1 MDKAGFQR
9 LEALFHEA
17 AALPAEE
24 RAQFVVRECGD
35 DKELRASLESML
47 AEEETG
53 GGLLDVPVLEQLEE
67 SQEGAHAGRWKVGRR
82 IGEGGLGVVYE
93 AASDTTPRA
102 AIKFLRPGLD
112 AGSFRRRFIK
122 ERKIL
127 AALEHP
133 HIARLLDGGIDAD
146 GRPFLVMEYVDGV
159 PLDQFVSA
167 GNPTKQARLLLFRQV
182 CQAVRYLH
190 ASLVAHGDLKPS
202 NILVNTAGEVKLLDF
217 GAAKLLAADTAE
229 QTTLTRAFLTPHYAS
244 PEQKTGAG
252 PSVAS
257 DIYSLGLI
265 LGEMVSGQDAD
276 LAAIV
281 ALATREEASRRYQNA
296 SDLELDV
303 ERAQRNLPVHA
314 RTLDAR
320 YRARKFVQR
329 NVAGVALAAAASAAL
344 ITAGAFFWRDA
355 RRDQEN
361 LAQMRGVVR
370 SVFDSGA
377 TPFESTG
384 EDRKAF
390 QGILESAI
398 TQLEKQNQ
406 EGVELELAAAWRR
419 LAASKLEEGRA
430 PEAEA
435 ALEKSHNLAEQ
446 VWQRRRDPLAL
457 ESKAIT
463 LPLLALSMRGRPNA
477 EVGLKRAHESI
488 DVHEQYKRTLKRK
501 LAPSHPYYRLLV
513 QMAPELVK
521 EGKIERA
528 RVALTDAAEAGR
540 AIGARD
546 LEGRALI
553 GLARLANLEGKH
565 EIRRAYCAQAL
576 KVYPQGQNFEQ
587 TCREETATPE
597 FVRETAPDNRVS
609 DLRAQ
614 IDAARQQQLRD
625 PANVQVMRR
634 LAGLHARMAKVL
646 HELGSDAEGKE
657 HLALAARLFREV
669 AERNPDNRRAKKQAQ
684 KTRKALQRALEQQ

>member
-17 AALPAEE
+17 AALPAGD
-24 RAQFVVRECGD
+24 RAAFVARECGGD
-35 DKELRASLESML
+35 AELRESLESML
-47 AEEETG
+47 AETETG

-67 SQEGAHAGRWKVGRR
+67 SLEGARAGRWNVGRR

-93 AASDTTPRA
+93 ATSDTLPRA

-159 PLDQFVSA
+159 SLDQFVSA
-167 GNPTKQARLLLFRQV
+167 GNPSKQARLLLFRQV

-217 GAAKLLAADTAE
+217 GAAKLLAGDAAE

-265 LGEMVSGQDAD
+265 LGEIVSGADAD

-281 ALATREEASRRYQNA
+281 AQATREEASGRYQSA

-314 RTLDAR
+314 RTQDAR
-320 YRARKFVQR
+320 YRVRKFVQR
-329 NVAGVALAAAASAAL
+329 NVAGVALAAACAAAM

-377 TPFESTG
+377 APFESTG

-390 QGILESAI
+390 QGILQSAI
-398 TQLEKQNQ
+398 GQLEKQNH

-419 LAASKLEEGRA
+419 LAASKMEEGRA

-435 ALEKSHNLAEQ
+435 ALEKSRDLAEQ
-446 VWQRRRDPLAL
+446 VWQRRKDPLAL

-463 LPLLALSMRGRPNA
+463 LPLLALSMRGRPNSS
-477 EVGLKRAHESI
+477 VGLQRAHESM
-488 DVHEQYKRTLKRK
+488 DVHEQYKKTLRRK
-501 LAPSHPYYRLLV
+501 LPPSHPYYRLLV
-513 QMAPELVK
+513 NMAPELVR

-528 RVALTDAAEAGR
+528 RVALNDAAEAGR

-553 GLARLANLEGKH
+553 GLAWIANFEGKQND
-565 EIRRAYCAQAL
+565 RRGFCAQAL
-576 KVYPQGQNFEQ
+576 KVYPQGPYFEQ
-587 TCREETATPE
+587 VCREETAKPE
-597 FVRETAPDNRVS
+597 FARETAPDNRIS

-614 IDAARQQQLRD
+614 LHEVGQQRLRD
-625 PANVQVMRR
+625 PENLQLTRR
-634 LAGLHARMAKVL
+634 MAGLHSRMAKFL
-646 HELGSDAEGKE
+646 HEQGDNAEAKQ
-657 HLALAARLFREV
+657 HLALAAKLFETV
-669 AERNPDNRRAKKQAQ
+669 AQRDPENRRAQKNAK
-684 KTRKALQRALEQQ
+684 KTRKALQRVLEQQ